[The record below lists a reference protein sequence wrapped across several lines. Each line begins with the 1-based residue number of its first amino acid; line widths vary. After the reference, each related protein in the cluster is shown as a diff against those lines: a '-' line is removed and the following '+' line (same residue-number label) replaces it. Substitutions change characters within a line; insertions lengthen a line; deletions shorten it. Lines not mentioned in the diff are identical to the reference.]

1 MQRCAPLAA
10 PRTASC
16 ASAGLLNLP
25 RGPASFFGLS
35 STSLYGVQFADQL
48 QRSCFSPSYVSSGT
62 SELASI
68 MEEAS
73 PKPYHYLQLHGKTQA
88 SEDLFFPLQPLGGR
102 NTCRRGKAAVI
113 LWAKL
118 FHSITLQGWSLSEE
132 TQGKHVKPFGNRPAG
147 VLLMENLQGHFTFWK
162 DKMHND
168 SPRVMSYTTASVN
181 AVEVAGVDWGSFI
194 SSTSTNRKVLCPY
207 VGGKHAA
214 LALGPCVLKLT

>member
-35 STSLYGVQFADQL
+35 PTSLYGVQFADQL

-118 FHSITLQGWSLSEE
+118 FRSITLQGWSLLIRRNSGKTCE
-132 TQGKHVKPFGNRPAG
+132 TI
-147 VLLMENLQGHFTFWK
+147 WK
-162 DKMHND
+162 QA
-168 SPRVMSYTTASVN
+168 SRSSVN
-181 AVEVAGVDWGSFI
+181 GK
-194 SSTSTNRKVLCPY
+194 STRTFYILERK
-207 VGGKHAA
+207 
-214 LALGPCVLKLT
+214 CVMTPHVRCLTRLRRWMLWN